1 MCGMGRGDG
10 GCKSKKVIHNFQVTT
25 VSLGC
30 LYIFWSDPVMPAS
43 FIWLYRQR
51 LWFKEMKLAN
61 AIFDYIFNN
70 ITIKMINHTE
80 SYVY

>member
-1 MCGMGRGDG
+1 MQKQ
-10 GCKSKKVIHNFQVTT
+10 KSDTQFPSDYSVFRLPV
-25 VSLGC
+25 
-30 LYIFWSDPVMPAS
+30 YFWSDPVMPAS